1 MKTKES
7 FKNYCT
13 IYLIRH
19 GETDWNSKKLLQGQ
33 VDIPL
38 NKKGEQQA
46 KEIAKR
52 LTNVNF
58 DLIFSSNLLRAKRTA
73 EIIALEKKI
82 AVQTTN
88 LLRERSFGSLEGK
101 HVDEVLKI
109 LKTDIKKLRT
119 VISERAKEFGAETDE
134 EVISRFLTFIREVA
148 IAWPGKNVL
157 VVSHGSLIRIFLTKI
172 GFLTKKDNETVVI
185 KNLALVKF
193 LTDGVDFFVKETWG
207 IEREGLI

>member
-7 FKNYCT
+7 FKNPCW

-58 DLIFSSNLLRAKRTA
+58 DAVFSSDLFRAKRTA

-134 EVISRFLTFIREVA
+134 EVVSRFLTFIREVA